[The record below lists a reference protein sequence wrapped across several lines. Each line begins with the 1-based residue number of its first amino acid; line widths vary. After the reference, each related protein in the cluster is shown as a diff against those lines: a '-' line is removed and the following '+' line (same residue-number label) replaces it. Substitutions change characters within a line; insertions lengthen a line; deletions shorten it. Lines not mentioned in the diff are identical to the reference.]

1 MKEQRP
7 QHAALLSRMEAT
19 GQTEVPLTDPDC
31 RMRRTHRTCD
41 LCCNTQIAVEAKSKL
56 IVEYDVTNHP
66 FSTASECSAASR

>member
-7 QHAALLSRMEAT
+7 QHAALPSRMEAT

-31 RMRRTHRTCD
+31 RMRRTQRTCD
-41 LCCNTQIAVEAKSKL
+41 LCYNTQIVVEAKSKL

-66 FSTASECSAASR
+66 FSTASEYSATSR